1 MNGTCGEGRM
11 KAAVRKLLVTPEY
24 QAAVEGAVKKWERV
38 VEEFVARPDRVAP
51 SFHSDCSL
59 CDLCYCEVCPLF
71 REYKSESCHPYWDRA
86 NDAVEVHNYR
96 EALRF
101 ARKLLALLKT
111 YRREIG

>member
-24 QAAVEGAVKKWERV
+24 QAAVEGAVKK
-38 VEEFVARPDRVAP
+38 
-51 SFHSDCSL
+51 
-59 CDLCYCEVCPLF
+59 CEVCPLF